1 MTDQERLESEARI
14 LDMLTRA
21 ALAQKDHEKRVQDLE
36 LAPRLAWSTT
46 MTAAAALMTA
56 IAAVGG
62 GLGAL
67 LVTLALKH

>member
-1 MTDQERLESEARI
+1 
-14 LDMLTRA
+14 
-21 ALAQKDHEKRVQDLE
+21 
-36 LAPRLAWSTT
+36 

-67 LVTLALKH
+67 LVTLALKR